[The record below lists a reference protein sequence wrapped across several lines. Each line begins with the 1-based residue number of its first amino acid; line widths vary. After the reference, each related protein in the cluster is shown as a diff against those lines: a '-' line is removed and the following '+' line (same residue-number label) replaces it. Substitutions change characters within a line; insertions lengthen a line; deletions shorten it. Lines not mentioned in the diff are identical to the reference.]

1 MTRFWNRDNELS
13 TDWPTTITSKVGNT
27 NLSNPQALN
36 WYWNIKWLKF
46 AEIKFH
52 LSFMC
57 NGPNCS
63 ARNPHYLL
71 ACLNLALS
79 VGTIHMPPPTNHWRG
94 IVIVYLLFTEEKP
107 LYFLLI
113 NNWHVWVGW
122 GTKSH
127 SNVHGYRADCVF
139 VLCARA
145 DNRLSSPHGSLS
157 SPRGFFVW
165 AELRVING
173 NTLSYLVLRSV
184 QLEKVELTTSYI
196 HSNLI
201 LQTVGISHIRETQWQ
216 WIISPHE
223 LRNILLK

>member
-1 MTRFWNRDNELS
+1 
-13 TDWPTTITSKVGNT
+13 
-27 NLSNPQALN
+27 
-36 WYWNIKWLKF
+36 
-46 AEIKFH
+46 
-52 LSFMC
+52 
-57 NGPNCS
+57 
-63 ARNPHYLL
+63 
-71 ACLNLALS
+71 
-79 VGTIHMPPPTNHWRG
+79 MPPPTNHWRG
-94 IVIVYLLFTEEKP
+94 TVIVYLLFTEEKP

-201 LQTVGISHIRETQWQ
+201 LQTVGISHIRWDPMTMNNFSSWVKEYP
-216 WIISPHE
+216 IKIGFIVYVFLPDDIKRGCRGRGGFVRH
-223 LRNILLK
+223 LLQLSNFSQLIPNPQTVQLSVDKPSLFHYQEHLTCCVDT